1 MNSFDY
7 SDKNEHKNDPFTL
20 SYSDLMA
27 ALMLVFVLLLSAA
40 LLRIKEDEEQ
50 KTEQANRITLIKD
63 EIITELQA
71 AFQEE
76 GIAIEVDPHTG
87 AITFK
92 EEDIRFSSGSH
103 HLLAEGMVRLDQV
116 IPVYLNVLMNPDFSD
131 DVTQIMVEGHT
142 DPQPF
147 GAGNRNPRYNSAYL
161 DNLGLSML
169 RAQSVVS
176 YMLSMKLDSLGA
188 ADDLP
193 NIITCSDRLKGLLT
207 ATGASF
213 SRPLDSS
220 GEVVDEVPYEAIR
233 LGEYIE
239 EDSCIDYERSRR
251 VEITF
256 RLNDEEY
263 LREIREIL
271 SEE

>member
-1 MNSFDY
+1 MNDLGLPPETEQKS
-7 SDKNEHKNDPFTL
+7 DPFTL

-40 LLRIKEDEEQ
+40 LLRIKEEEER
-50 KTEQANRITLIKD
+50 KEEQANRITLIKD
-63 EIITELQA
+63 EIITELEA
-71 AFQEE
+71 AFREE
-76 GIAIEVDPHTG
+76 GITISVDPHSG

-92 EEDIRFSSGSH
+92 EEDIRFASGSH
-103 HLLAEGMVRLDQV
+103 DLLPEGMTRLDQV
-116 IPVYLNVLMNPDFSD
+116 IPVYLNVLMNPELSD

-147 GAGNRNPRYNSAYL
+147 EAGGRYPRYETAYL

-176 YMLSMKLDSLGA
+176 YMLSMELDSIGTL
-188 ADDLP
+188 DNLP
-193 NIITCSDRLKGLLT
+193 NIVMCSDRLKGLLT

-213 SRPLDSS
+213 SRPLDFN
-220 GEVVDEVPYEAIR
+220 GEPMEDVPYESIQNGTFDR
-233 LGEYIE
+233 DTSL
-239 EDSCIDYERSRR
+239 IDFDRSRR

-263 LREIREIL
+263 LKDIRELL

>member
-1 MNSFDY
+1 MDSFEY
-7 SDKNEHKNDPFTL
+7 SGDKEQKNDPFTL

-40 LLRIKEDEEQ
+40 LLRIKEEEES
-50 KTEQANRITLIKD
+50 KEEQANRITLIKD
-63 EIITELQA
+63 EIITQLEA
-71 AFQEE
+71 AFREE
-76 GIAIEVDPHTG
+76 GISIEVDPQTG

-92 EEDIRFSSGSH
+92 EEDVRFASGSYQ
-103 HLLAEGMVRLDQV
+103 LPEEGEVRLNQV

-147 GAGNRNPRYNSAYL
+147 GAGGGSPRYETAYL

-176 YMLSMKLDSLGA
+176 YMLSMKLDSIGA
-188 ADDLP
+188 ADSLP
-193 NIITCSDRLKGLLT
+193 NIICCSDRLKGLLT

-213 SRPLDSS
+213 SRPLDSYGNPIS
-220 GEVVDEVPYEAIR
+220 DVPYEEIR
-233 LGEYIE
+233 LGEYDQE
-239 EDSCIDYERSRR
+239 YSLIDYERSRR